1 MSNAFEK
8 SITIVPLLFP
18 FFNTESNVPIILE
31 KTCLVIWFLG
41 KPAKEFDILGFVNEI
56 VQVNSRTAT
65 RTDIG
70 LTRLSALKQVE
81 KFQGR
86 TALSFD
92 LIDALKIN

>member
-8 SITIVPLLFP
+8 SITIAPLLFP
-18 FFNTESNVPIILE
+18 FFSTESHVPINLK
-31 KTCLVIWFLG
+31 KTCWVIWFLG

-70 LTRLSALKQVE
+70 LTRLSTLKQAE

-86 TALSFD
+86 SGLSFD